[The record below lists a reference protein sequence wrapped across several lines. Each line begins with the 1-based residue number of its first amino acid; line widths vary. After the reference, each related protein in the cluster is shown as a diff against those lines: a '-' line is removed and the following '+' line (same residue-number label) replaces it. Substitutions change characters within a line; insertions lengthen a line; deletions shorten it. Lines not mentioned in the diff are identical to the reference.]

1 MAKLKVGVLISGRGS
16 NLLALLE
23 ACAAPDFP
31 AEIAM
36 VVSNRANAPGLA
48 HAQRF
53 GVPARVVPHGDYADR
68 ESFDRAVSA
77 ALEAEG
83 VELVCLAGFM
93 RIFSPWF
100 PARWAN
106 RIINVHPSLLPS
118 FKGLRVQ
125 QQAIDAGARVSGA
138 TVHLVTNDLDGGPI
152 VAQVAVPVLQ
162 EDTAD
167 ALSARILEAEHELYP
182 LVLRWFGERRVRLV
196 PEPGKPDRVMV
207 DGVAPDATVLWRP

>member
-1 MAKLKVGVLISGRGS
+1 MARLKAGVLISGRGS
-16 NLLALLE
+16 NLLTLLE
-23 ACAAPDFP
+23 ACAATDFP
-31 AEIAM
+31 VEIAL
-36 VVSNRANAPGLA
+36 VVSNRPEAGGLA

-53 GVPARVVPHGDYADR
+53 GVPATVIPHRDFPDR

-106 RIINVHPSLLPS
+106 RILNIHPSLLPS

-125 QQAIDAGARVSGA
+125 QQAIDANARVSGC
-138 TVHLVTNDLDGGPI
+138 TVHIVTSALDDGPT
-152 VAQVAVPVLQ
+152 VAQAAVPVLATDDA
-162 EDTAD
+162 DT
-167 ALSARILEAEHELYP
+167 LSARILATEHELYP
-182 LVLRWFGERRVRLV
+182 LALRWFAEGRVRLEPREGLPPRVVIQGV
-196 PEPGKPDRVMV
+196 P
-207 DGVAPDATVLWRP
+207 PDAALLWRP